1 MKKLLLLT
9 AAGLILQATPV
20 LADHHGKGKFDEKFA
35 KHDINGD
42 GVVSEAEF
50 LENAKKKFSE
60 KDANNDGS
68 VSKDEAKAA
77 YEAKRSERKEKRQG
91 KRQGRHS
98 KRNFNQ

>member
-1 MKKLLLLT
+1 M
-9 AAGLILQATPV
+9 
-20 LADHHGKGKFDEKFA
+20 
-35 KHDINGD
+35 
-42 GVVSEAEF
+42 SEAEF

-60 KDANNDGS
+60 KDANNDGA